1 MRPMTQQDTSRNNLT
16 ISTFRDTSVPIV
28 SQTEIDPMKTA
39 LSIMLR
45 RHDDGPQPSRR
56 PYRKPPGRAPRAHT
70 AISHRA
76 RSACRRRALQTP
88 SPTRATALARGDG
101 FRAGATACET
111 GDAINPNSLDGPAH
125 RLSRLGHASIQM
137 TADRY
142 GHYSRAAMTAPSR
155 QQPRK
160 QVDALERSL
169 TPAFFLSNL
178 LAYPCSIGAVS
189 ILETGHAPSPVT
201 VCLAGIGRFLL
212 AWSDWLG
219 WIGLG

>member
-1 MRPMTQQDTSRNNLT
+1 MTQQDISRNNVT
-16 ISTFRDTSVPIV
+16 ISTFEDFSVPIV
-28 SQTEIDPMKTA
+28 SETEIDPMKRPFPSCSGATTTA
-39 LSIMLR
+39 LNR
-45 RHDDGPQPSRR
+45 SRR
-56 PYRKPPGRAPRAHT
+56 PYRKPPGRAARART

-76 RSACRRRALQTP
+76 RSACRRRALRTP

-111 GDAINPNSLDGPAH
+111 GDAINPNSLDGPAQC
-125 RLSRLGHASIQM
+125 LSRLGHASIQM

-178 LAYPCSIGAVS
+178 LAYPCPIGAVS
-189 ILETGHAPSPVT
+189 SLETGHAR
-201 VCLAGIGRFLL
+201 LHL
-212 AWSDWLG
+212 
-219 WIGLG
+219 

>member
-1 MRPMTQQDTSRNNLT
+1 MTQQDNSRNNLK
-16 ISTFRDTSVPIV
+16 ISTFGYFGVPIV

-39 LSIMLR
+39 LSVMLR

-56 PYRKPPGRAPRAHT
+56 PYRKPPGRAARART

-76 RSACRRRALQTP
+76 RSACRRRALRTP
-88 SPTRATALARGDG
+88 SPTRATAPARGDG

-111 GDAINPNSLDGPAH
+111 GDAINPNSLDGPAQC
-125 RLSRLGHASIQM
+125 LSRLGHASIQM

-169 TPAFFLSNL
+169 TPAIFLS
-178 LAYPCSIGAVS
+178 Y
-189 ILETGHAPSPVT
+189 
-201 VCLAGIGRFLL
+201 LL

>member
-1 MRPMTQQDTSRNNLT
+1 
-16 ISTFRDTSVPIV
+16 
-28 SQTEIDPMKTA
+28 
-39 LSIMLR
+39 
-45 RHDDGPQPSRR
+45 
-56 PYRKPPGRAPRAHT
+56 
-70 AISHRA
+70 
-76 RSACRRRALQTP
+76 
-88 SPTRATALARGDG
+88 
-101 FRAGATACET
+101 
-111 GDAINPNSLDGPAH
+111 
-125 RLSRLGHASIQM
+125 M

-189 ILETGHAPSPVT
+189 SLETGHAPSPVT

-212 AWSDWLG
+212 TWSDWLG
-219 WIGLG
+219 WLNWQGGGQEADHAKSSTKTWQDLLLANRGGKR

>member
-1 MRPMTQQDTSRNNLT
+1 MTQQDTSRNNLT

-56 PYRKPPGRAPRAHT
+56 PYRKPPGRAARARP
-70 AISHRA
+70 AISHR
-76 RSACRRRALQTP
+76 S
-88 SPTRATALARGDG
+88 LARGDN
-101 FRAGATACET
+101 FQRDTACET
-111 GDAINPNSLDGPAH
+111 GDAINPNSLDGPAQC
-125 RLSRLGHASIQM
+125 LSRLGHASIQM

-142 GHYSRAAMTAPSR
+142 GHYSRTAITAPSR

-169 TPAFFLSNL
+169 TPGVLPIESSDVSMFHRWCGEQPRDRSRAFTCN
-178 LAYPCSIGAVS
+178 G
-189 ILETGHAPSPVT
+189 
-201 VCLAGIGRFLL
+201 LAGIGRFLL
-212 AWSDWLG
+212 TWSDWLG